1 MRRVWLL
8 VKFFVVLVKVLVVGV
23 LLCCV
28 VARDKV
34 FSGLSH
40 NYEDENSEDPQT
52 PENTKIHHSQKPE
65 SK

>member
-1 MRRVWLL
+1 ML
-8 VKFFVVLVKVLVVGV
+8 
-23 LLCCV
+23 
-28 VARDKV
+28 ARDKDC
-34 FSGLSH
+34 SWLSH